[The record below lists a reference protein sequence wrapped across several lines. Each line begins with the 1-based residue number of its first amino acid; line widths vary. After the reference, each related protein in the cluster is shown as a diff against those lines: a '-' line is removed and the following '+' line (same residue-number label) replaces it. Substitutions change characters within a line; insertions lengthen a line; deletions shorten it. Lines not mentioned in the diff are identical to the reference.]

1 MERLTDRMKLVNLM
15 AIRYA
20 KSNVDELND
29 ALASYAEDD
38 PFKNDG
44 KITVDGI
51 EVDKFSENDFD
62 YLLGFLTAKL
72 YSPSA

>member
-51 EVDKFSENDFD
+51 EIDKFSENDFD

>member
-20 KSNVDELND
+20 KSNVDDLND

-38 PFKNDG
+38 PFKDDG

-51 EVDKFSENDFD
+51 EIDKLSESDFD